1 MNSKQEY
8 RGASYYKSI
17 TGLWITPR
25 ELFTR
30 VKPKYKKGE
39 LIRRFRLFGH
49 TFSETYA
56 KSDMYESYYTSDL
69 VDAETYAKERNLLI
83 DELGNMF
90 VKAEVKIEK
99 NGYSDEYHH
108 FNTDEEAQMFV
119 NNIIGNC
126 KLCGNELL

>member
-25 ELFTR
+25 KPFTR
-30 VKPKYKKGE
+30 TKPKYKKGE
-39 LIRRFRLFGH
+39 LISRFRLFGH

-69 VDAETYAKERNLLI
+69 VDAEEYAKERNLVI
-83 DELGNMF
+83 DELGNM
-90 VKAEVKIEK
+90 VSKAKVRIEK
-99 NGYSDEYHH
+99 DGHIDEYHD
-108 FNTDEEAQMFV
+108 FDTDEEAQEFV
-119 NNIIGNC
+119 NNIIGKC

>member
-1 MNSKQEY
+1 MNTKKEY

-25 ELFTR
+25 EPYTK

-39 LIRRFRLFGH
+39 LISRFRLFGH

-56 KSDMYESYYTSDL
+56 KSDMYESYYTGHL
-69 VDAETYAKERNLLI
+69 IDAETYAKERSLVI

-90 VKAEVKIEK
+90 SKAKVKIEK
-99 NGYSDEYHH
+99 SGYNDEYHD
-108 FNTDEEAQMFV
+108 FDTDDEAQEFV
-119 NNIIGNC
+119 NNIIGKC
-126 KLCGNELL
+126 KLNGNELM